1 LIQAEKRLISQAE
14 ELIVLADSSKFA
26 KKAGLILC
34 GLNRVSTVITDTHAS
49 DSAVQL
55 MEQSGIRVV
64 TVEPE
69 ALPQQ
74 SLGAGNFNPAF
85 DFQPTALYQ
94 SETSH

>member
-1 LIQAEKRLISQAE
+1 
-14 ELIVLADSSKFA
+14 
-26 KKAGLILC
+26 
-34 GLNRVSTVITDTHAS
+34 
-49 DSAVQL
+49 

-64 TVEPE
+64 TVEAE

-74 SLGAGNFNPAF
+74 PLGTGTFNPAF